1 MDKEINTE
9 DFPVLIVGG
18 GPVGLGLANELGWRG
33 VRCLLVEQGD
43 GTVFHPRANAINVR
57 TMEFCRRW
65 GVADAVRQV
74 ATPPDYPHTALY
86 LTSLAGYE
94 IARIERPAHGGRQP
108 SPVSPER
115 PQRCNQI
122 WFDPVLR
129 QRAAEHPS
137 VTVRMQCR
145 FEAFEQTS
153 DGVVAELRDVS
164 TGRAERI
171 AARYLVACCGGR
183 SSVRDALGIEMEGEP
198 VLGYPIDIFMRAPE
212 LWNHHDKGKA
222 ALHFLLGPGGIWA
235 SFNAVNGDDLWRLTI
250 HGTKTY
256 VDPET
261 LHPEECLARAVGTDF
276 PHEIISVIGWT
287 RRELVATRYGEG
299 NVFLAGDCAHMN
311 SPSGGYGMNTGMGDA
326 VDLGWKLAAT
336 LQGWG
341 GVNLLASYNAERRP
355 IAERNVKEATRN
367 SEVRKFEVPDAIA
380 DATPE
385 GDAIRAE
392 LGRRFLEESSRRF
405 GNFGIALGYRYA
417 DSPICC
423 PDDGEPPPDDL
434 SRYRQTSYT
443 GCRAP
448 HGWLPDGRSTIDL
461 FGNGFT
467 LLRFGADAP
476 EAAELADAAAQRGMP
491 LRSVPIDDDEL
502 SALYERRLVLV
513 RPDGHVAW
521 RSDEPPPD
529 PLAVIDRIRGA

>member
-1 MDKEINTE
+1 MNE
-9 DFPVLIVGG
+9 DNGSLPVLVVGG

-33 VRCLLVEQGD
+33 VKCLLVEQGD

-65 GVADAVRQV
+65 GVVDRVREV
-74 ATPPDYPHTALY
+74 GTPPDYPHTALY

-94 IARIERPAHGGRQP
+94 IARIERPAHGGGRS

-129 QRAAEHPS
+129 NRAAEYPS
-137 VTVRMQCR
+137 VTVRMECR
-145 FEAFEQTS
+145 FVSFEES
-153 DGVVAELRDVS
+153 ENGVVAELQDLK
-164 TGRAERI
+164 TGKTEYVT
-171 AARYLVACCGGR
+171 ARYLVACCGGR
-183 SSVRDALGIEMEGEP
+183 SSIRETLGIEMEGES
-198 VLGYPIDIFMRAPE
+198 VLGYPIDIFIRAPE
-212 LWNHHDKGKA
+212 LWTHHDKGKA

-235 SFNAVNGDDLWRLTI
+235 SFNAVNGNDLWRLTI

-256 VDPET
+256 VDPES
-261 LHPEECLARAVGTDF
+261 LDPEECLARAVGTDF

-287 RRELVATRYGEG
+287 RRELVATQYRAG

-326 VDLGWKLAAT
+326 VDLGWKLAAA
-336 LQGWG
+336 LEGWG
-341 GVNLLASYNAERRP
+341 GDNLLTSYNDERRP
-355 IAERNVKEATRN
+355 VAERNVKEATRN
-367 SEVRKFEVPDAIA
+367 SEVRRFEVPDFIA

-385 GDAIRAE
+385 GEAIRKS
-392 LGRRFLEESSRRF
+392 LGRQFLEESKRRF
-405 GNFGIALGYRYA
+405 GNFGIALGYRYEN
-417 DSPICC
+417 SPICC
-423 PDDGEPPPDDL
+423 PDDGEPPSQDL
-434 SRYRQTSYT
+434 SLFRQTSYT

-461 FGNGFT
+461 FGHGFK
-467 LLRFGADAP
+467 LLCFGENAP
-476 EAAELADAAAQRGMP
+476 EGGALLEAAAARGVP
-491 LRSVPIDDDEL
+491 LEVVRVDDEEL
-502 SALYERRLVLV
+502 GDLYERTLVLV

-521 RSDEPPPD
+521 RSNEMPVDAY
-529 PLAVIDRIRGA
+529 AVIDRVRGA